1 MSRTYRHTKP
11 EIVYG
16 TDDEGWIRSQDW
28 VEASK
33 HYDSYGGWRL
43 VEKRARNRRLRY
55 DRSFMYDFDNWTLP
69 NDKTNWWD

>member
-16 TDDEGWIRSQDW
+16 TDDDGWLFQKDW
-28 VEASK
+28 PEARK

-43 VEKRARNRRLRY
+43 VEKKNRNRRLRY
-55 DRSFMYDFDNWTLP
+55 DRSYMKNFDNYTLP
-69 NDKTNWWD
+69 NDRMAWWD